1 MDSIYLSRDACK
13 DVLERLTVVFVWY
26 GLCLCGSLPHSAHI
40 PKWRVEL
47 QFQWCLLSPAWPPSS
62 VPTEQ
67 GNSST
72 TYSCRTTKESPKD
85 IRKCPAEPCLTA
97 RVNSRWG
104 EGHGTQAAFITTN
117 CSLFYRKWDPESL
130 NIRLLESL
138 GHKVS
143 CGSLHRREELTAREA
158 QTWSD
163 SWISVMILILFWL
176 THDVWLGNKLSSLFH
191 LPLWQPCFFLSSGRI
206 QSD

>member
-13 DVLERLTVVFVWY
+13 DVLERLTVFFYMGCVCVV
-26 GLCLCGSLPHSAHI
+26 LSLTLLTYPS
-40 PKWRVEL
+40 E
-47 QFQWCLLSPAWPPSS
+47 QWSS
-62 VPTEQ
+62 
-67 GNSST
+67 NSSGV
-72 TYSCRTTKESPKD
+72 CWAQHGHPAQ
-85 IRKCPAEPCLTA
+85 CPRSKVTAVPRIHAERQRSLKKTLGNVLQSLT

-117 CSLFYRKWDPESL
+117 CSLFYQKWDPESL
-130 NIRLLESL
+130 NIRPLESL

-163 SWISVMILILFWL
+163 SWISVMILILFL
-176 THDVWLGNKLSSLFH
+176 TYTLDMWRGYKFSSLFH
-191 LPLWQPCFFLSSGRI
+191 LPLWQPCFFLSSEGI